1 MTQYPPPGTPE
12 GTPSASPPPPGGQPP
27 PYGQPGAAPY
37 GQPGQPG
44 GTYPPYPPY
53 AAGPPVLGPPVH
65 QPGVV
70 PLRPLMLGD
79 IFGGALQTVRRN
91 PKATVGMA
99 LVVTFAFM
107 LIPIV
112 ATLVLGAGNALPSF
126 DMSQDSATGSMVSGD
141 LGVLLPS
148 LISGVFSALSSIVI
162 TGLIVRVV
170 EQAVVGRKISAG
182 EAWESSKGRLPRLL
196 LLTLVIGAVTL
207 LVIGVPVGVALG
219 IGLAVGST
227 PLTVLLVV
235 LAALLGLGVTFFLY
249 VRYVLLA
256 APALVLEGTG
266 VRASFRRA
274 AELSKGQ
281 FWRIFGIYLLASL
294 AASLVSQVVAIPFA
308 VLGAVSIFVLP
319 DSWALAGMMLTS
331 HVSTILTGA
340 VIGPFTAGIVALQY
354 LDQRFRK
361 EGLDIQLLERTLGP
375 DAPGRER

>member
-1 MTQYPPPGTPE
+1 
-12 GTPSASPPPPGGQPP
+12 
-27 PYGQPGAAPY
+27 
-37 GQPGQPG
+37 
-44 GTYPPYPPY
+44 
-53 AAGPPVLGPPVH
+53 
-65 QPGVV
+65 
-70 PLRPLMLGD
+70 
-79 IFGGALQTVRRN
+79 
-91 PKATVGMA
+91 
-99 LVVTFAFM
+99 
-107 LIPIV
+107 
-112 ATLVLGAGNALPSF
+112 
-126 DMSQDSATGSMVSGD
+126 
-141 LGVLLPS
+141 
-148 LISGVFSALSSIVI
+148 LSSIVI

-170 EQAVVGRKISAG
+170 EQAVVGRKISAA

-196 LLTLVIGAVTL
+196 LLTLVIGAVTV
-207 LVIGVPVGVALG
+207 LVIGLPVGVALG
-219 IGLAVGST
+219 IGLTVGST

-274 AELSKGQ
+274 AELSRGQ

>member
-1 MTQYPPPGTPE
+1 M
-12 GTPSASPPPPGGQPP
+12 P
-27 PYGQPGAAPY
+27 PYTQGQQPYAAY
-37 GQPGQPG
+37 Q
-44 GTYPPYPPY
+44 PYPPY
-53 AAGPPVLGPPVH
+53 QPGPPVLGPPVH

-99 LVVTFAFM
+99 LLVTFLFM
-107 LIPIV
+107 LIPIL

-126 DMSQDSATGSMVSGD
+126 DMSDGSTTGSVVSGD

-170 EQAVVGRKISAG
+170 EQAVVGRKISAA
-182 EAWESSKGRLPRLL
+182 EAWACSKGRLPRLL
-196 LLTLVIGAVTL
+196 LLTLVIGLVTL
-207 LVIGVPVGVALG
+207 LVIGVPVGIALA
-219 IGLAVGST
+219 IGLTVGST
-227 PLTVLLVV
+227 PLTVVLVV
-235 LAALLGLGVTFFLY
+235 LAGLAGLGATFFLY

-266 VRASFRRA
+266 VRGSFRRA
-274 AELSKGQ
+274 AELSRGQ

-340 VIGPFTAGIVALQY
+340 VVGPFTAGIVALQY

-361 EGLDIQLLERTLGP
+361 EGLDIELLERTLGP
-375 DAPGRER
+375 DAPGQGR